1 VQRIQREVNKVQAI
15 ETLGVIEA
23 SKKIGVGQ
31 RTIRTAID
39 RGELRAIKLGERRIR
54 PESLEVWLRSLETG
68 GDQK

>member
-1 VQRIQREVNKVQAI
+1 MQEI
-15 ETLGVIEA
+15 ETLGVVEA

-54 PESLEVWLRSLETG
+54 IRPESLEVWLKSLETG
-68 GDQK
+68 GKQ